1 MDRQHNPE
9 FTQIEFYMAY
19 ADYNDLMEISEDMLS
34 GAVKEVTGGYKI
46 KTQGKE
52 IDFTPGWEKVT
63 YRDLILRHTQIDTNQ
78 VKLESD
84 LREEIKVKKL
94 KVNLKGVAGYANVL
108 DQLYKEYCRPKVT
121 GPMFLID
128 HPYESRPL
136 AKRKPDEPEKVAS
149 VALIIAGFEVFNA
162 YSELNSPIDQKARWE
177 EEKKLAKEGFEEAQ
191 VMDED
196 YIRALEYG
204 MPPTAGWGMG
214 IDRFTAIVTDS
225 ASIKD
230 VIIFPTLKPE
240 RQKKS

>member
-1 MDRQHNPE
+1 
-9 FTQIEFYMAY
+9 MAY
-19 ADYNDLMEISEDMLS
+19 ADYNDLMDISEEMLS
-34 GAVKEVTGGYKI
+34 GAIKEVTGGYKI

-52 IDFTPGWEKVT
+52 IDFSPGWEKVT
-63 YRDLILRHTQIDTNQ
+63 YRDLILRHTQIDINQ

-108 DQLYKEYCRPKVT
+108 DQLYKEYCRPKVD
-121 GPMFLID
+121 GPLFLID

-136 AKRKPDEPEKVAS
+136 AKRKPGEPEKVAS
-149 VALIIAGFEVFNA
+149 VAHLVAGFEVFNA
-162 YSELNSPIDQKARWE
+162 YSELNNPIDQKSRWQ

-240 RQKKS
+240 KQNKL